1 MKMAVLFGIFAPILF
16 SLVLALIPK
25 ERKELFFPLAIFGST
40 IPVATALYLY
50 INQQPE
56 PPIDAVRNREQ
67 FETIAWIKPYGIDW
81 VLSVNG
87 VSIMMILLTA
97 ILVPLAILSSSS
109 TLRETKGFLISILVI
124 ESAVVGVFTSGDL
137 LSFFLFF
144 EAILI
149 PMYFL
154 IGIWGGENRKY
165 ATIKFILYTV
175 FGSIFL
181 FAGTVMVGLLVG
193 QQFGRLGFDF
203 NTVQMLVLSVQQE
216 KILFLLFTFAF
227 AVKIPIF
234 PFHTWLPDAHVEA
247 PTAGSIL
254 LAGVLLKLG
263 TYGIITI
270 SIPFFTEGYIAYR
283 NYLAVLGVIGIIYG
297 AIVAIPQ
304 KDIKKLVAY
313 SSVSHMGFIVLG
325 IASGTGSAMKG
336 ALLHMVNHG
345 ITTGALFMLVG
356 FLYDRRHTRDMSE
369 LGGVKTVMPLYAAT
383 FLITSLASIGLPGLN
398 GFVGEFLILVSS
410 YDPYSLVFTLA
421 PIFAA
426 TGVVLAAIYMLG
438 AYERIF
444 TGPIMNEKNESL
456 NDLSLREKLA
466 IGPLV
471 TLMFLFGVYPYV
483 LERAIN
489 KWLYRYRYDL
499 GLENI
504 IFSSYFESMSVY
516 IQGLF

>member
-1 MKMAVLFGIFAPILF
+1 MKMAVLFGIFAPIFCSFVLT
-16 SLVLALIPK
+16 LVPK
-25 ERKELFFPLAIFGST
+25 DRKELFFPIAIFGST
-40 IPVATALYLY
+40 IPVATGLYLY
-50 INQQPE
+50 INQNPLSGGYE
-56 PPIDAVRNREQ
+56 EIP
-67 FETIAWIKPYGIDW
+67 WIKPYGINW
-81 VLSVNG
+81 VLETDG
-87 VSIMMILLTA
+87 VSTMMVLLTA

-181 FAGTVMVGLLVG
+181 FAGTVMVGLFVG

-203 NTVQMLVLSVQQE
+203 RTVSDLVLSAQHQ

-263 TYGIITI
+263 AYGIIRI
-270 SIPFFTEGYIAYR
+270 SIPFFPEGFFAYR
-283 NYLAVLGVIGIIYG
+283 NYLAILGVVGIIYG

-325 IASGTGSAMKG
+325 IASGTTTAMKG
-336 ALLHMVNHG
+336 SLLHMVNHG

-356 FLYDRRHTRDMSE
+356 FLYDRRHTRDMSRF
-369 LGGVKTVMPLYAAT
+369 GGIKTVMPLYAAT

-398 GFVGEFLILVSS
+398 GFVGEFLILMGSYWDYYNVSN
-410 YDPYSLVFTLA
+410 LVFNLSS
-421 PIFAA
+421 IFAA
-426 TGVVLAAIYMLG
+426 AGVILAAIYMLG

-444 TGPIMNEKNESL
+444 TGPLKNEKNESL
-456 NDLSLREKLA
+456 NDLSLREKLS

-471 TLMFLFGVYPYV
+471 ILMVLFGVYPNV
-483 LERAIN
+483 LERLIN
-489 KWLYRYRYDL
+489 DWAGLYSFRF
-499 GLENI
+499 EMW
-504 IFSSYFESMSVY
+504 SYESLESMSLH

>member
-1 MKMAVLFGIFAPILF
+1 MKMAVLFGIFAPIFF
-16 SLVLALIPK
+16 SFVLALIPK

-56 PPIDAVRNREQ
+56 PPIDIVRNREQ
-67 FETIAWIKPYGIDW
+67 FETISWIKPYGIDW

-87 VSIMMILLTA
+87 VSILMILLTA

-109 TLRETKGFLISILVI
+109 ALRETKGFLISILVI

-203 NTVQMLVLSVQQE
+203 NTVEMLVLSVQQQ

-263 TYGIITI
+263 TYGIVTI
-270 SIPFFTEGYIAYR
+270 SIPFFKEGFLAYR
-283 NYLAVLGVIGIIYG
+283 NYLAILGVVGIIYG

-325 IASGTGSAMKG
+325 IASGTSQAMKG

-369 LGGVKTVMPLYAAT
+369 LGGIKTVMPLYAAT
-383 FLITSLASIGLPGLN
+383 FLFTSLASIGLPGLN
-398 GFVGEFLILVSS
+398 GFVGEFLILLGS
-410 YDPYSLVFTLA
+410 YNPYNSLVFALS
-421 PIFAA
+421 PIFAV

-444 TGPIMNEKNESL
+444 TGPIKNEKNESL
-456 NDLSLREKLA
+456 NDLSLREKLS

-471 TLMFLFGVYPYV
+471 TLMLLFGVYPYV

-489 KWLYRYRYDL
+489 EWLYRYHY
-499 GLENI
+499 GLEFMM
-504 IFSSYFESMSVY
+504 FSTHLESMSFY

>member
-1 MKMAVLFGIFAPILF
+1 MKMAVLFGIFAPIFF
-16 SLVLALIPK
+16 SFVLALIPK
-25 ERKELFFPLAIFGST
+25 DRKELFFPLAILGST
-40 IPVATALYLY
+40 IPVATGLYLY
-50 INQQPE
+50 INQNSLYGGYEEIP
-56 PPIDAVRNREQ
+56 
-67 FETIAWIKPYGIDW
+67 WIKPYGINW
-81 VLSVNG
+81 VLEADG
-87 VSIMMILLTA
+87 VSTMMVLLTA

-154 IGIWGGENRKY
+154 IGLWGGENRKY

-203 NTVQMLVLSVQQE
+203 QTVSDLVLSGQQQ

-263 TYGIITI
+263 AYGIIKI
-270 SIPFFTEGYIAYR
+270 SIPFFPEGFFAYR
-283 NYLAVLGVIGIIYG
+283 NYLAILGVIGIIYG

-325 IASGTGSAMKG
+325 IASGAPPATKG

-369 LGGVKTVMPLYAAT
+369 LGGIKTVMPLYAAT

-398 GFVGEFLILVSS
+398 GFVGEFLILMGS
-410 YDPYSLVFTLA
+410 YWDFYNNNLVFRLS

-426 TGVVLAAIYMLG
+426 VGVVLAAIYMLG

-444 TGPIMNEKNESL
+444 TGPLKNEKNESL
-456 NDLSLREKLA
+456 KDLSLREKLS

-471 TLMFLFGVYPYV
+471 ILMFLFGVYPNA
-483 LERAIN
+483 LERVIN
-489 KWLYRYRYDL
+489 EWVGVY
-499 GLENI
+499 NI
-504 IFSSYFESMSVY
+504 NFESMSYRYLESISLY

>member
-1 MKMAVLFGIFAPILF
+1 MKMAVLFGIFAPIFF
-16 SLVLALIPK
+16 SFVLALIPK
-25 ERKELFFPLAIFGST
+25 ERKELFFPLAILGST
-40 IPVATALYLY
+40 IPVATGLYLY
-50 INQQPE
+50 VWKNNYLHEEIP
-56 PPIDAVRNREQ
+56 
-67 FETIAWIKPYGIDW
+67 WIKPYGINW
-81 VLSVNG
+81 VLEADG
-87 VSIMMILLTA
+87 VSAMMVLLTA

-154 IGIWGGENRKY
+154 IGLWGGENRKY

-203 NTVQMLVLSVQQE
+203 RTVSDLVLSGQQQ

-263 TYGIITI
+263 AYGIIRI
-270 SIPFFTEGYIAYR
+270 SIPFFPGGFFAYR
-283 NYLAVLGVIGIIYG
+283 NYLAILGVIGIIYG

-325 IASGTGSAMKG
+325 IASGAPPAMKG

-369 LGGVKTVMPLYAAT
+369 LGGIKTVMPLYAAT

-398 GFVGEFLILVSS
+398 GFVGEFLILMGS
-410 YDPYSLVFTLA
+410 YWDNYGNNLVFTLS

-426 TGVVLAAIYMLG
+426 VGVVLAAIYMLG

-444 TGPIMNEKNESL
+444 TGPLKNEKNESL
-456 NDLSLREKLA
+456 KDLSLREKLS

-471 TLMFLFGVYPYV
+471 VLMFLFGVYPNA
-483 LERAIN
+483 LERVIN
-489 KWLYRYRYDL
+489 KWVGVYNWRFDEMSSRY
-499 GLENI
+499 LESI
-504 IFSSYFESMSVY
+504 SLY